1 MYKQAEWACKLVQ
14 DQYKQA
20 EWASKLLQDQYKV
33 AATIYI

>member
-20 EWASKLLQDQYKV
+20 EWACKLLQDQYKV